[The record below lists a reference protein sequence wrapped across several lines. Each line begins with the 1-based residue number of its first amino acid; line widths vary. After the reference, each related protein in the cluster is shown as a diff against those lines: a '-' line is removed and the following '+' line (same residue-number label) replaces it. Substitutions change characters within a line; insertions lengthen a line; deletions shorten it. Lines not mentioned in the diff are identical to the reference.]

1 MTHPSSGRT
10 LPAAELDVALNV
22 SDSLANGADLR
33 LDGDSPSP
41 DLLET
46 PVGVQPEGV
55 VPSTIDISPT
65 A

>member
-1 MTHPSSGRT
+1 MLLAICH
-10 LPAAELDVALNV
+10 A
-22 SDSLANGADLR
+22 LANGADLR

-41 DLLET
+41 DLRET